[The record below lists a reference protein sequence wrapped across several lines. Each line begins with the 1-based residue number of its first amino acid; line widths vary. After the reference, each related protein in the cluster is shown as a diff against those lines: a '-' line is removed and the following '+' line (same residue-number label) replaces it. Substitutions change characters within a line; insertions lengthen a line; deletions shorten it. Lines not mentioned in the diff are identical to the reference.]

1 MFINLL
7 KNFPPVCLF
16 GTDFYIFGTLEYP
29 NGQMGLSLRS
39 NYRKKYF
46 LAGTIAGLVVGLI
59 YFLYTWWKT
68 GASSGE
74 L

>member
-1 MFINLL
+1 MLIRNRLL
-7 KNFPPVCLF
+7 FL
-16 GTDFYIFGTLEYP
+16 TLEYP
-29 NGQMGLSLRS
+29 KGKMDTLRS

-46 LAGTIAGLVVGLI
+46 LAGTIAGLVVGQI
-59 YFLYTWWKT
+59 YFLHTWWKT